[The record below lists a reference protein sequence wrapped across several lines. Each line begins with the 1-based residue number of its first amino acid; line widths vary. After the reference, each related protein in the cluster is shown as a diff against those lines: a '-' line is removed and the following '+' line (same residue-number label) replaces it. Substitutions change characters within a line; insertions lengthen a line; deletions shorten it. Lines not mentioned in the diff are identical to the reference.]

1 MTKEELK
8 VGKIF
13 FIIPNDDV
21 VAYDDCGEEAIF
33 DFDEFSAEYED
44 DWDEM
49 DDELDDRLKI
59 IFLKYFSNVDKEFKV
74 GFCEALK
81 KITYS
86 ITTVGKK
93 YFYASDFAW
102 NDGIVFD
109 LENKLKYSYYRN
121 FKAVNTKYIIWD
133 EKIALSK
140 FKEKCVE
147 YLEYYVEHKLNE
159 EKKLQDDIKNVCMQK
174 IKIEKSLDNI

>member
-1 MTKEELK
+1 MTKEVLK

-59 IFLKYFSNVDKEFKV
+59 IFLKYFSNVDK
-74 GFCEALK
+74 
-81 KITYS
+81 
-86 ITTVGKK
+86 
-93 YFYASDFAW
+93 
-102 NDGIVFD
+102 
-109 LENKLKYSYYRN
+109 
-121 FKAVNTKYIIWD
+121 
-133 EKIALSK
+133 K
-140 FKEKCVE
+140 FKSINI
-147 YLEYYVEHKLNE
+147 KLINYNE
-159 EKKLQDDIKNVCMQK
+159 IIIKFLFNLLDITHIIKWKICIFVNVSPLLSMF
-174 IKIEKSLDNI
+174 I